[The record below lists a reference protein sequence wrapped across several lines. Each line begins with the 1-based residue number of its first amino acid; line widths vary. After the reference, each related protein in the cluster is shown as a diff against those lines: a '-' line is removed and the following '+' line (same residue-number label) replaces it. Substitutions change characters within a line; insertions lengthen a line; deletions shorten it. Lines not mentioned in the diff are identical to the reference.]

1 MNALEHHSF
10 NNLEDYDTNDVLNAL
25 DEEWTTNLAG
35 FRYSHS
41 DLHGLTSKEIILSLA
56 RSTINLSCDLVRMG
70 RELEE
75 CRKMQLHKD
84 CDENHCFCGDVENCN
99 V

>member
-10 NNLEDYDTNDVLNAL
+10 NNPEDYDINDVLHAL
-25 DEEWTTNLAG
+25 DEEWLMTLKG

-70 RELEE
+70 RELENY
-75 CRKMQLHKD
+75 RKAKQ
-84 CDENHCFCGDVENCN
+84 
-99 V
+99 